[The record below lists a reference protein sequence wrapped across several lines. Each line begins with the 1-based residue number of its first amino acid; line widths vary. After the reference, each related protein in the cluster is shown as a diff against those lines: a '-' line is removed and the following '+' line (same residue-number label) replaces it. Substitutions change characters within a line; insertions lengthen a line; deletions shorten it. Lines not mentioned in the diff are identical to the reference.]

1 MLSGIS
7 PTSIYIGKT
16 IGLYIQLI
24 ILEVMLFIVMVV
36 LFDMSVESYPLIIA
50 SAILT
55 TLAISSSGTL
65 YGVIASGLGV
75 RETLLPVL
83 FLPVLAPAIIGATRA
98 FGDAFGRVSSD
109 GWAWL
114 GLLSVIAI
122 VYTLVGMLT
131 YGNILEDT

>member
-1 MLSGIS
+1 
-7 PTSIYIGKT
+7 
-16 IGLYIQLI
+16 
-24 ILEVMLFIVMVV
+24 MLFIVMVV